1 MLITVN
7 KDASSQEIDK
17 MLLSMKPQKLFQSK
31 MFLGKIKWDE
41 DALEYQKRIR
51 NEWD

>member
-1 MLITVN
+1 MVITIN
-7 KDASSQEIDK
+7 KDTSNQEIDK
-17 MLLSMKPQKLFQSK
+17 MLLSLKPRKLFRSK

-41 DALEYQKRIR
+41 DGLEYQKRIR